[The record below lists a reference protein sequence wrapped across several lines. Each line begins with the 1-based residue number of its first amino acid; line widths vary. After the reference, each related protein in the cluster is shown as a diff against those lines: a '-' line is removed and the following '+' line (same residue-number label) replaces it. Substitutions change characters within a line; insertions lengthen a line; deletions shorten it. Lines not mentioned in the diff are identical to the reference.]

1 MKQNVNDRSKLQSGK
16 LDTGG
21 NGMSK
26 GAHGWMMTAPNVA
39 MLDSSFNPFPAQ
51 AGEVVIEVAGCGVC
65 HTDLGYFYDGVRAD
79 HDLPLALGHQISGR
93 IATARGGYLAEVR
106 RRIAEVERLYLD
118 RLTQTR
124 DANEGLAAFIA
135 ERPPK

>member
-1 MKQNVNDRSKLQSGK
+1 
-16 LDTGG
+16 
-21 NGMSK
+21 MSK

-39 MLDSSFNPFPAQ
+39 MVDSSFNPFPAQ

-93 IATARGGYLAEVR
+93 VATARGGYLPEVR
-106 RRIAEVERLYLD
+106 RRINEVERLYLE
-118 RLTQTR
+118 RLMQTR

-135 ERPPK
+135 KRPPKREH